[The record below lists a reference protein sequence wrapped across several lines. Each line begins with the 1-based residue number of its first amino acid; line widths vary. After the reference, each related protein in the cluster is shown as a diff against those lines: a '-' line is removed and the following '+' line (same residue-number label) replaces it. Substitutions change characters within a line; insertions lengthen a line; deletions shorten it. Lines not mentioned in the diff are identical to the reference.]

1 VDAIEAMQ
9 AEIEYQVQDLS
20 RLDLSSS
27 STSYFPPPPHPPAS
41 DCLFVG
47 SGDSYIA
54 GLAAQYFSGSQAI
67 CCYPTDIIKN
77 PSLVKRRNLF
87 IVSISGNTKANILA
101 AKIAKKHGANT
112 VAAVTARP
120 SSRLAKSCDQ
130 TIELRYRNTGV
141 STAGTISFTIS
152 MVKCIS
158 LFTTLQMPTDLRK
171 LYNCAEKQAERLID
185 KVIES
190 KSSSNNI
197 AIGNSDGNSS
207 SSGGGNSSS
216 YFLLGNGQLYAIA
229 KYGTLKFNEVF
240 GARALA
246 YPAEEFCH
254 SPLFSLKEADQII
267 VLGDGCD
274 GSNNNRKLS
283 KRLNDEGFSSFYV
296 EFKNTGA
303 IELLL
308 QTTFFIQ
315 LFVLQLAQKYGLTNS
330 HFLMNKKLLKM
341 SSDFIYP

>member
-1 VDAIEAMQ
+1 VNAIEAMQ

-27 STSYFPPPPHPPAS
+27 SSSYFLPPLPPAS

-87 IVSISGNTKANILA
+87 IVSISGNTQANILA

-141 STAGTISFTIS
+141 NTAGTISFTVS

-171 LYNCAEKQAERLID
+171 LYNHAEKQAERLID
-185 KVIES
+185 KVIDR

-197 AIGNSDGNSS
+197 GISSSSDGNSS
-207 SSGGGNSSS
+207 SS
-216 YFLLGNGQLYAIA
+216 YFLLGDGQLYAIA
-229 KYGTLKFNEVF
+229 RYGTLKFNEVF

-254 SPLFSLKEADQII
+254 SPLFSLKEADHTI
-267 VLGDGCD
+267 VLGDGDD
-274 GSNNNRKLS
+274 GSSNNRKLS
-283 KRLNDEGFSSFYV
+283 KRLNDEEFSSFYV

-308 QTTFFIQ
+308 HATFFIQ
-315 LFVLQLAQKYGLTNS
+315 LFVLKLAQKYGLTNC